1 MQKKIMFIMSF
12 VLLVMIKVN
21 GQTITQ
27 TVRGKVVDQHTNQ
40 VLIGAN
46 VLIENTALGAA
57 TDPMGTFRIDR
68 VPLGRHNIKVMYI
81 GYKSIV
87 IPEILVGSAK
97 EVILNIKLEEDVI
110 QGETVVATPDVE
122 KSRPLNTMSTV
133 SARSFS
139 VEETQRYAGGLD
151 DPARLASSFAG
162 VTTGSVQ
169 DNAIVIRGN
178 APKGLQ
184 WRLEG
189 VEIPNPNHFP
199 DGNVIGGGFVTIFS
213 NQLLTNSDFFTG
225 AFPAEYGNAMSGVFD
240 MKMRNGNNERRE
252 MTFQSG
258 VIGIDF
264 AAEGPFKYGGSAS
277 YLMNYRY
284 STLGLL
290 VDSGIIDTEQK
301 PGYQDLSF
309 KLNFPTK
316 KYGTFS
322 FWGIAGYDRNKEF
335 ENPDSTQWEED
346 WDRIQYDMRM
356 GVGAAGLNHR
366 YILGEKTF
374 MNSTL
379 ATTLNN
385 SYYDQHRLDDNL
397 TLRNN
402 EFADSKDGKL
412 ILKTD
417 INHKFNKWH
426 NNKTGLILNHLF
438 YDIVMRSTENDDD
451 PASYQT
457 YVNDSGSSQH
467 VQAYTQS
474 QFFIGSGLQVNAG
487 VHYEYFALNGNQA
500 VEPRFG
506 LTWQMD
512 PVQSISI
519 GFGKHSQLELLRT
532 YVAVKDGGQ
541 PNKNL
546 DFTDA
551 YHYVLGYD
559 RQLTEDMRIK
569 IEPYYQYLYN
579 VPVIDGTSYSLLN
592 LKEGLYFNDA
602 LINKG
607 KGENYG
613 VDLTLEKFLSK
624 GYYYL
629 LTASVFESKYKGG
642 DDIWRDTRFNRHFVM
657 NALFGKEWKIG
668 ENNLLSLN
676 GRFSMMGGEREA
688 PVLVP
693 ESLACEDVV
702 LDDTRA
708 FKKAFSDK
716 NLLDLTLNYRINKRS
731 HAHIWSLQIKNAT
744 GTKISQGYVYDMKEK
759 RVKEDLM
766 AIVVPTLSY
775 KIEF

>member
-1 MQKKIMFIMSF
+1 MKKSGVFFIMICC
-12 VLLVMIKVN
+12 VYVN
-21 GQTITQ
+21 GLTQTITQ
-27 TVRGKVVDQHTNQ
+27 TVRGHVVDQLTKQ
-40 VLIGAN
+40 PLYGAN
-46 VLIENTALGAA
+46 VLIENTMLGAA
-57 TDPMGTFRIDR
+57 TDASGLFRVER
-68 VPLGRHNIKVMYI
+68 VPLGRQTVKVMYM
-81 GYKSIV
+81 GYKTSV
-87 IPEILVGSAK
+87 IPELLVGSAK
-97 EVILNIKLEEDVI
+97 EVILEIALEEDVI
-110 QGETVVATPDVE
+110 QTQAIVATPDIE
-122 KSRPLNTMSTV
+122 KSRSLNTMSTV

-162 VTTGSVQ
+162 VTTGSLQ

-264 AAEGPFKYGGSAS
+264 AAEGPFRRGGSAS

-290 VDSGIIDTEQK
+290 VDAGIIKTEQK

-309 KLNFPTK
+309 KFNFPTK
-316 KYGTFS
+316 RYGTFS
-322 FWGIAGYDRNKEF
+322 LWGIAGYDRNNEPQ
-335 ENPDSTQWEED
+335 NPDSTQWTED
-346 WDRIQYDMRM
+346 WDRVEYEMRM
-356 GVGAAGLNHR
+356 GVGVAGFNHR
-366 YILGEKTF
+366 YILGEKIYI
-374 MNSTL
+374 NSTL
-379 ATTLNN
+379 AATLNN
-385 SYYDQHRLDDNL
+385 SYYDQHRLDDHL
-397 TLRNN
+397 ILRNN
-402 EFADSKDGKL
+402 EFADSKDGKV

-417 INHKFNKWH
+417 ISHKFGKWH

-438 YDIVMRSTENDDD
+438 YDIVMRSTENEDD
-451 PASYQT
+451 PESYQT

-467 VQAYTQS
+467 IQAYTQS
-474 QFFIGSGLQVNAG
+474 QFSIGSGFQLNTG
-487 VHYEYFALNGNQA
+487 IHYEYFALNGNQA

-506 LTWQMD
+506 LTWQMN
-512 PVQSISI
+512 PVQSISL

-532 YVAVKDGGQ
+532 YVAVKEGKQ

-551 YHYVLGYD
+551 YHYVLAYD
-559 RQLTEDMRIK
+559 RQITEDMRIK
-569 IEPYYQYLYN
+569 IEPYYQYLFN

-592 LKEGLYFNDA
+592 LKGGLYFNDA
-602 LINKG
+602 LVNEGRG
-607 KGENYG
+607 KNYG
-613 VDLTLEKFLSK
+613 VDLTIEKFLSK

-642 DDIWRDTRFNRHFVM
+642 DGIWRDTRFNRHFVV

-668 ENNLLSLN
+668 ETNLLSLN
-676 GRFSMMGGEREA
+676 GGFSMMGGEREA
-688 PVLVP
+688 PVLIP
-693 ESLACEDVV
+693 QSLASEDVV
-702 LDDTRA
+702 LDESRNFEASLTG
-708 FKKAFSDK
+708 K
-716 NLLDLTLNYRINKRS
+716 NILDLTVNYRINKRS
-731 HAHIWSLQIKNAT
+731 HAHVWSLQIKNAT
-744 GTKISQGYVYDMKEK
+744 GTKISQGYIYDMKEK
-759 RVKEDLM
+759 RVIEDLQV
-766 AIVVPTLSY
+766 IIVPTLNY